1 MGVGM
6 SDQWLWCSCTTARLW
21 CESLASCSEW
31 LYDRMEVTEDDAP
44 EDWGDECAAT
54 ESTSAP
60 YSTDLGTTSGTT
72 TTSLPATWSAST
84 SW

>member
-6 SDQWLWCSCTTARLW
+6 SDEWLWCSCTTARTW
-21 CESLASCSEW
+21 CESLASCSDW
-31 LYDRMEVTEDDAP
+31 LYDQLEAQVCEDP
-44 EDWGDECAAT
+44 GDWGPDGVAT

-60 YSTDLGTTSGTT
+60 YWPERGAISGTT
-72 TTSLPATWSAST
+72 TTRLPAAWSASN